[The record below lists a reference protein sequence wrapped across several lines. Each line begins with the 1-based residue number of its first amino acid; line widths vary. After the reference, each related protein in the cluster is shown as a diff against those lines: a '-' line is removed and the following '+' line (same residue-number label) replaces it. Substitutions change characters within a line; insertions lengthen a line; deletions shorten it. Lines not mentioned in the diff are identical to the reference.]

1 MRSGEDPSMY
11 PTGPENV
18 STVGMTRS
26 DLFYRGRWWILGI
39 VLLIIGIVVTFL
51 VLFVFKPSLSFSSD
65 GIMGFFNEYGGL
77 IALAVIC
84 RIIFGQIGRIATE
97 RFLTVPSKSLVM
109 FDFRGLTGAIVSIP
123 EPLFKQ
129 FATTGHC
136 LTFRWRTGEEFYFAR
151 NIDREKWTIDFG
163 WPHKIRIE
171 EAAVL
176 LDSMQAR
183 EKDYAR
189 LKEENI
195 LLRRYPKVLA
205 AHMARFALDK
215 FMGDMDKALCLGPL
229 DIDEYLNEIDPLSSI
244 THLENEKELRSAVE
258 ESGELSEEDI
268 EDFMRDLRENDPK
281 LYQRL
286 IDNV

>member
-1 MRSGEDPSMY
+1 M
-11 PTGPENV
+11 
-18 STVGMTRS
+18 
-26 DLFYRGRWWILGI
+26 L
-39 VLLIIGIVVTFL
+39 LLIIGIVVTFL
-51 VLFVFKPSLSFSSD
+51 IFFFFKPSISFSTN
-65 GIMGFFNEYGGL
+65 GIIGFLNEYGGFIVL
-77 IALAVIC
+77 VVIC
-84 RIIFGQIGRIATE
+84 RILFGQIGRIATE
-97 RFLTVPSKSLVM
+97 RFLTVPCKSLVM

-205 AHMARFALDK
+205 AHMAKVALDK
-215 FMGDMDKALCLGPL
+215 FMGDMDKALFLGTL
-229 DIDEYLNEIDPLSSI
+229 DVEEYLNEIDPLAGI
-244 THLENEKELRSAVE
+244 THLEKREELKSDIE

-268 EDFMRDLRENDPK
+268 EDFLRDLQENDPR
-281 LYQRL
+281 LYERL
-286 IDNV
+286 INNV